1 MSIKKIPEGEIMGI
15 EPDSMGTLKNIKP
28 LNDLLSHH
36 NGNIRGVMFDIDDT
50 FTLGGR
56 IPEEAFSALWRL
68 YERGFTLVPITGR
81 PAGWCDHIARMWPVH
96 GVIGENGA
104 FYYYYSALEHRLFRR
119 YVIEPDEILQKRMLM
134 ENISREALRKVPG
147 AAIAADQ
154 PFRLFDLAID
164 FAEDVQHLSDD
175 EIRKICTVFSEHGA
189 VCKVSS
195 IHVNGWFGGYNK
207 LTTTKLFL
215 EERLK
220 LSWKEATET
229 FVFIGD
235 SPNDEPMFDAFPL
248 SVGVANVRKFLPD
261 MLHVPAYITSKEG
274 GLGFSEMADILLN
287 SSHQ

>member
-1 MSIKKIPEGEIMGI
+1 MEA
-15 EPDSMGTLKNIKP
+15 EPNSTGTLKNIRP

-36 NGNIRGVMFDIDDT
+36 DGNIRGVMFDIDDT
-50 FTLGGR
+50 FTLHGR
-56 IPEEAFSALWRL
+56 IRDEAFSALWRL

-104 FYYYYSALEHRLFRR
+104 FYYYYSAQMHKLFRR
-119 YVIEPDEILQKRMLM
+119 YVIEPEEVQQRRLLM

-164 FAEDVQHLSDD
+164 FAEDVPHLPDD
-175 EIRKICTVFSEHGA
+175 EIREICAVFHEHGA

-207 LTTTKLFL
+207 LTTAKLFI
-215 EERLK
+215 EERLAIPWEDARE
-220 LSWKEATET
+220 SFI
-229 FVFIGD
+229 FVGD
-235 SPNDEPMFDAFPL
+235 SPNDEPMFEAFSL

-261 MLHVPAYITSKEG
+261 MLHVPAYITSREG
-274 GLGFSEMADILLN
+274 GLGFSEMADILLGSN
-287 SSHQ
+287 PLY

>member
-1 MSIKKIPEGEIMGI
+1 MEAEAN
-15 EPDSMGTLKNIKP
+15 SMRELKNIKP
-28 LNDLLSHH
+28 PNDLLSHH
-36 NGNIRGVMFDIDDT
+36 DGNIRGVMFDIDDT
-50 FTLGGR
+50 FTLNGR
-56 IPEEAFSALWRL
+56 IPGEAFSSLWRL
-68 YERGFTLVPITGR
+68 FERGFTLVPITGR

-104 FYYYYSALEHRLFRR
+104 FYYYYSAEEHRLFRR
-119 YVIEPDEILQKRMLM
+119 YVMEPDDVIQKRLLM
-134 ENISREALRKVPG
+134 ENISREALSKVPG

-164 FAEDVQHLSDD
+164 FAEDVRHLSDE

-220 LSWKEATET
+220 IPWEQAREA

-235 SPNDEPMFDAFPL
+235 SPNDEPMFEAFPH
-248 SVGVANVRKFLPD
+248 SVGVANVRRFLPD
-261 MLHVPAYITSKEG
+261 MRHKPAYITSREG
-274 GLGFSEMADILLN
+274 GLGFSEMAEILLGSN
-287 SSHQ
+287 P